1 MGIGVVIERS
11 VLSAGCLVFRRVLLV
26 REAICGS
33 EERRLK

>member
-1 MGIGVVIERS
+1 MRIDVVIERS

-26 REAICGS
+26 RESICGS